1 MKHVDL
7 LNIKLNQIYVFLTT
21 VEYGSFTAAAEKL
34 HLTQPAV
41 SRTIT
46 NLEEELGL
54 YLIIRDT
61 RNFRMTPAGKRLSEE
76 WKGILQE
83 FENSL
88 ISANSIQSGLTD
100 KLMVGFGA
108 LNPDDSL

>member
-7 LNIKLNQIYVFLTT
+7 LNIKLNHIHIFLTT
-21 VEYGSFTAAAEKL
+21 VEYGGFTAAAEKL

-54 YLIIRDT
+54 YLIIR
-61 RNFRMTPAGKRLSEE
+61 
-76 WKGILQE
+76 GIWRPE
-83 FENSL
+83 SR
-88 ISANSIQSGLTD
+88 
-100 KLMVGFGA
+100 
-108 LNPDDSL
+108 